1 MSSPTSAEAL
11 LSCLSEV
18 EEREDVE
25 EERLANDSWVWDER
39 LGAGGGA

>member
-18 EEREDVE
+18 EERDEVDD
-25 EERLANDSWVWDER
+25 ERLAKDSWVWEER